1 MTDILAADLKDK
13 RVLITGSSRGIGAAA
28 ARAFAQAGAKVMLH
42 AHATVAPAEALAR
55 EIGAVGVL
63 KGDFTKMDE
72 VKRVV
77 ADAIAQLGGLD
88 VLINN
93 AGTMVGRR
101 KLSEVTDDFISEV
114 FDLNT
119 RSAIIASQAAYE
131 ALKASKG
138 CIINTVSVASRT
150 GGSVGASMYGASKGF
165 LSTYTRGL
173 AVELSADRIRVNGV
187 APGTIMTD
195 FHRRYTSQERLEG
208 IAKAVPLGRLG
219 TDEDCAGTYLFL
231 ASPALSGYI
240 TGQIIEVNGGQLMP

>member
-1 MTDILAADLKDK
+1 MTDILASDLKGK

-28 ARAFAQAGAKVMLH
+28 ARAFAEAGARVMLH
-42 AHATVAPAEALAR
+42 AHATVGPAEALAK
-55 EIGAVGVL
+55 EIGAAGVL
-63 KGDFTKMDE
+63 KGDFTDMAQ

-77 ADAIAQLGGLD
+77 GDAIAQLGGLD

-93 AGTMVGRR
+93 AGTMVGRMR
-101 KLSEVTDDFISEV
+101 LAEVTNEFITEV

-119 RSAIIASQAAYE
+119 RSAIMASQAAYA
-131 ALKASKG
+131 ALKESQG

-150 GGSVGASMYGASKGF
+150 GGSVGASMYAASKGF

-173 AVELSADRIRVNGV
+173 AVELSPDRIRVNAV

-195 FHRRYTSQERLEG
+195 FHRRYTSPERLEG

-219 TDEDCAGTYLFL
+219 TDEDCAGAYLFL

-240 TGQIIEVNGGQLMP
+240 TGQILEVNGGQLMP